1 MSGGFMGRRS
11 EQRIAIS
18 FPVIVRG
25 FDSQEKPFTITTQ
38 THDVSFT
45 GTSLH
50 GLNGVAHPGMK
61 LEIESR
67 DQKVWYRAQW
77 VGEDGSSRSGQ
88 VGVRCLEQG
97 KYIWGVAPKEWEPDT
112 YDPSKP
118 FDHQTPPVWSA
129 PTPWK
134 GPEKRQFARH
144 VCRIETQIA
153 IGNDQVG
160 QSGTLADIS
169 HGGCYVE
176 MSPPLPLQTPIE
188 LSFNVG
194 ETPLRVSRE
203 VRSSQPAMGLGVSF
217 TGMSPDNF
225 EALRRFAP
233 PVTLPAPLSI
243 VQPRMSGQRAPSGPH
258 SEAQANSISLPATE
272 ETLEAVVRLLL
283 RKGLLT
289 RSDLTEEMEKLKSVR
304 R

>member
-1 MSGGFMGRRS
+1 MPKGLKRIHGFGHLHFITFSCYRRLPLLGS
-11 EQRIAIS
+11 ARSRNTFVE
-18 FPVIVRG
+18 
-25 FDSQEKPFTITTQ
+25 T
-38 THDVSFT
+38 
-45 GTSLH
+45 
-50 GLNGVAHPGMK
+50 
-61 LEIESR
+61 LE
-67 DQKVWYRAQW
+67 
-77 VGEDGSSRSGQ
+77 
-88 VGVRCLEQG
+88 
-97 KYIWGVAPKEWEPDT
+97 
-112 YDPSKP
+112 
-118 FDHQTPPVWSA
+118 
-129 PTPWK
+129 
-134 GPEKRQFARH
+134 
-144 VCRIETQIA
+144 
-153 IGNDQVG
+153 

-194 ETPLRVSRE
+194 ETPLRVSGE